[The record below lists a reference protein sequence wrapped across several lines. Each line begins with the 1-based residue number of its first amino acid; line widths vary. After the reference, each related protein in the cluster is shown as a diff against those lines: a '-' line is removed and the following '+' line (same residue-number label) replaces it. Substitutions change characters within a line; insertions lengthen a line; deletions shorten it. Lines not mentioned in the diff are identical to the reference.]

1 MKSTFWTRLPVTII
15 GIPLITYLL
24 ITGGIIF
31 AGFVSLVIFLCL
43 YEFYGFKQKIGVR
56 PNIVIGMLMAL
67 TICFFYIE
75 FPLPHLTNTIAGI
88 TPSPMPCHVSPDVHV
103 PSRTA

>member
-43 YEFYGFKQKIGVR
+43 YEFYGFKKK
-56 PNIVIGMLMAL
+56 
-67 TICFFYIE
+67 
-75 FPLPHLTNTIAGI
+75 
-88 TPSPMPCHVSPDVHV
+88 
-103 PSRTA
+103 